1 MAMFAAHQKVSNAM
15 LSGQLQLLMAVG
27 SLERRNKWLT

>member
-1 MAMFAAHQKVSNAM
+1 VSNAM

-27 SLERRNKWLT
+27 SLERRIKWAK